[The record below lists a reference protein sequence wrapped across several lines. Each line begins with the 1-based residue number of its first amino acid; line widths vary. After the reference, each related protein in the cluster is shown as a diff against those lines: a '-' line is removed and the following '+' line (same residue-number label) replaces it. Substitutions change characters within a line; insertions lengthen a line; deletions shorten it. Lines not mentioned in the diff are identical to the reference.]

1 MDENMIPNIDVEENT
16 APAEEVAEAVEETV
30 DVAPEVVE
38 EVAPAEEEVVE
49 ETVEEA
55 AEEIVEEVEDV
66 LEEVE
71 EAFEDEDVTI
81 VFDETLEP
89 TEVKAKGK
97 AGKIVAIAVVA
108 AVVVAAVVFGLFKVL
123 NRNPYNEMGYVNVSG
138 RTIAEVAA
146 DSGVELDQFLANYGL
161 PADMPADTEEAAAY
175 YNIPVKYIAEMYGM
189 DVASIKEMLGLG
201 DDVTEDTPW
210 GEAEGKSPLSK
221 YVGEDNL
228 EAFKA
233 EYGLGDDVT
242 GETLWGEIRNIVD
255 NKTLAD
261 REAQEQMDAEG
272 VEDGVTDGEE
282 DPETE
287 PTGEEVEEPAA
298 E

>member
-1 MDENMIPNIDVEENT
+1 MDENMIPNIDGEENT
-16 APAEEVAEAVEETV
+16 APAVEETI
-30 DVAPEVVE
+30 
-38 EVAPAEEEVVE
+38 EEVVE
-49 ETVEEA
+49 AAEEA
-55 AEEIVEEVEDV
+55 AEESVEEATEEIVEDV
-66 LEEVE
+66 EEADDVAEEVLEEAAEEVE
-71 EAFEDEDVTI
+71 EVLEDDDVTI

-108 AVVVAAVVFGLFKVL
+108 VIVVAAVVLGLFKVL

-138 RTIAEVAA
+138 RTIAEVAEDA
-146 DSGVELDQFLANYGL
+146 GVELDQFLANYGL
-161 PADMPADTEEAAAY
+161 PADMPANTEEAAAY

-189 DVASIKEMLGLG
+189 DVVSLKEMLGLG

-210 GEAEGKSPLSK
+210 GIAEGKSPLSK

-228 EAFKA
+228 ESFKA

-242 GETLWGEIRNIVD
+242 GDTLWGEIRNIVD
-255 NKTLAD
+255 SKTLAD

-272 VEDGVTDGEE
+272 GDAQDDLTNGEE
-282 DPETE
+282 SLETE
-287 PTGEEVEEPAA
+287 PTGEDAEEPAA

>member
-1 MDENMIPNIDVEENT
+1 MDENMIPNIDGEENT
-16 APAEEVAEAVEETV
+16 VPAEEVVEAVEEA
-30 DVAPEVVE
+30 APEVVE
-38 EVAPAEEEVVE
+38 EAVEEVVE
-49 ETVEEA
+49 EAAPEVTEEA
-55 AEEIVEEVEDV
+55 EEVIEETAEEAEEIA
-66 LEEVE
+66 E
-71 EAFEDEDVTI
+71 EAFEDEDIEI

-108 AVVVAAVVFGLFKVL
+108 VIVIAAVVFGLFKLL
-123 NRNPYNEMGYVNVSG
+123 NKNPYNEMGYVNVSG

-146 DSGVELDQFLANYGL
+146 DAGVELDQFLANYGL
-161 PADMPADTEEAAAY
+161 PADMPGDTEEAAAY
-175 YNIPVKYIAEMYGM
+175 YNIPVKYIAQMYGM
-189 DVASIKEMLGLG
+189 DTESLKGMLGLG

-221 YVGEDNL
+221 YVGEENL

-233 EYGLGDDVT
+233 EYGLGDEIT
-242 GETLWGEIRNIVD
+242 GETLWGEIRNIID

-261 REAQEQMDAEG
+261 REAQEQMDAQG
-272 VEDGVTDGEE
+272 GDAMDDATDGEE
-282 DPETE
+282 VLETE
-287 PTGEEVEEPAA
+287 PTGEESEEPAA